1 MRAFIRFNRG
11 IMRSPLPVRLWLMLL
26 VAANLGAPLFF
37 LDHLEAQVV
46 LVCFMASVALMTIL
60 TGLTGFTRLL
70 SVGHIFWVPM
80 LFWLWNRLDQIPDQD
95 AFGIWIRVLMTANF
109 VSLLLDTVE
118 VIRYIR
124 GEREETVQGL
134 PTQRP

>member
-1 MRAFIRFNRG
+1 MRAFIKFNLG
-11 IMRSPLPVRLWLMLL
+11 LIRSPLPVRLWLMLL
-26 VAANLGAPLFF
+26 LAANLGTLFF
-37 LDHLEAQVV
+37 LDHVEAQVT
-46 LVCFMASVALMTIL
+46 LVALVASMALMTIL

-80 LFWLWNRLDQIPDQD
+80 LFWLWNRLDQIPAQD
-95 AFGIWIRVLMTANF
+95 AFGMWIRVLMTANL

-134 PTQRP
+134 PDQLP

>member
-1 MRAFIRFNRG
+1 MRAFIRFNQG
-11 IMRSPLPVRLWLMLL
+11 VMRSPLPVRLWLMLL

-37 LDHLEAQVV
+37 LDHVEAQVV
-46 LVCFMASVALMTIL
+46 LVALMASVALMTIL

-80 LFWLWNRLDQIPDQD
+80 LFWLWNRLDQISAQD

-134 PTQRP
+134 PAR

>member
-11 IMRSPLPVRLWLMLL
+11 VMRAPLPVRLWLMLL

-46 LVCFMASVALMTIL
+46 LACFVASVALMTIL

-80 LFWLWNRLDQIPDQD
+80 LFGLWNRLDQIPAQD
-95 AFGIWIRVLMTANF
+95 AFGMWIRVLITANL

-118 VIRYIR
+118 VVRYIR

-134 PTQRP
+134 PAQ

>member
-11 IMRSPLPVRLWLMLL
+11 VMRSPLPVRLWLMLL
-26 VAANLGAPLFF
+26 VAANLGAPLFL

-46 LVCFMASVALMTIL
+46 LACFLASAAFMTIL

-80 LFWLWNRLDQIPDQD
+80 LFWLWNPKR
-95 AFGIWIRVLMTANF
+95 T
-109 VSLLLDTVE
+109 T
-118 VIRYIR
+118 
-124 GEREETVQGL
+124 
-134 PTQRP
+134 

>member
-1 MRAFIRFNRG
+1 MRAFIRFNQG
-11 IMRSPLPVRLWLMLL
+11 VMRSPLPVRLWLLLL

-37 LDHLEAQVV
+37 LDHLDAQVV

-80 LFWLWNRLDQIPDQD
+80 LFWLWNRLDQIPAQNT
-95 AFGIWIRVLMTANF
+95 FGIWIRVLITANL
-109 VSLLLDTVE
+109 VSLLLDTVG

-124 GEREETVQGL
+124 GEREETVQSL
-134 PTQRP
+134 RTQ

>member
-1 MRAFIRFNRG
+1 MRAFIRFNQG
-11 IMRSPLPVRLWLMLL
+11 VMRSPLLVRLWLMLL

-37 LDHLEAQVV
+37 LGRLEAQVV
-46 LVCFMASVALMTIL
+46 LACFLASAALMTIL
-60 TGLTGFTRLL
+60 TDLTGFTRLL
-70 SVGHIFWVPM
+70 SVGHIFWVPL
-80 LFWLWNRLDQIPDQD
+80 LFWLWDRLDQIPAQD

-109 VSLLLDTVE
+109 VSLVLDIVE

-134 PTQRP
+134 PAR

>member
-11 IMRSPLPVRLWLMLL
+11 VIRSPLPVRLWLMLL

-80 LFWLWNRLDQIPDQD
+80 LFWLWNRLDQIPAQD
-95 AFGIWIRVLMTANF
+95 AFGIWIRVLMTANL

-134 PTQRP
+134 PAQ

>member
-1 MRAFIRFNRG
+1 MRAFIKFNLG
-11 IMRSPLPVRLWLMLL
+11 LIRSPLPVRLWLILL
-26 VAANLGAPLFF
+26 LAANLGTLFF
-37 LDHLEAQVV
+37 LNHVEAQVA
-46 LVCFMASVALMTIL
+46 LVALMASMVAMTIL

-80 LFWLWNRLDQIPDQD
+80 LFWLWNRLDQIPAQD
-95 AFGIWIRVLMTANF
+95 AFGMWIRVLITANL

-124 GEREETVQGL
+124 GEREETVQGPL
-134 PTQRP
+134 AR

>member
-1 MRAFIRFNRG
+1 MRAFIRFNQG
-11 IMRSPLPVRLWLMLL
+11 VMRSPLPVRLWLMLL

-46 LVCFMASVALMTIL
+46 LACFMASVALMTIL

-70 SVGHIFWVPM
+70 SVGHIFWIPM
-80 LFWLWNRLDQIPDQD
+80 LFWLWNRSDQIPAQD
-95 AFGIWIRVLMTANF
+95 AFGIWIRVLLAANL

-124 GEREETVQGL
+124 GEREETVKSL
-134 PTQRP
+134 PAQ